1 MLSRR
6 DEILVGLM
14 VSAMAALIL
23 WWLIP
28 TYVAIPRRVPI
39 KALSPAFWPTVIG
52 WVMLICG
59 AALTVRAA
67 FAPPPPH
74 AIADDLR
81 VPPREAV
88 RLFALVALL
97 IAAFFG
103 LRIIGMV
110 WTCMIVFVA
119 LIWLTGSKH
128 RVLGVIVAVMLPLV
142 LYFFFT
148 KVAGVAIPQGQ
159 IVRLP

>member
-6 DEILVGLM
+6 DEFLVGVM
-14 VSAMAALIL
+14 ISAMAALIL

-28 TYVAIPRRVPI
+28 THVDIPRRVPI
-39 KALSPAFWPTVIG
+39 RALSPAFWPKVIG

-59 AALTVRAA
+59 VALTLRATL
-67 FAPPPPH
+67 APPPPD
-74 AIADDLR
+74 AVADDLR
-81 VPPREAV
+81 VSRPEGL
-88 RLFALVALL
+88 RLLALGVLL
-97 IAAFFG
+97 VGAFFS

-128 RVLGVIVAVMLPLV
+128 RLWGIGVGIVLPLA

>member
-6 DEILVGLM
+6 DEILVGVI
-14 VSAMAALIL
+14 VSVMAALIL

-28 TYVAIPRRVPI
+28 VYVAIPRRVPI
-39 KALSPAFWPTVIG
+39 KALSPAFWPNVIG
-52 WVMLICG
+52 WVMLLCG
-59 AALTVRAA
+59 AALTLRAA
-67 FAPPPPH
+67 FAPPPPN
-74 AIADDLR
+74 AIADDLS
-81 VPPREAV
+81 VPRSEGL
-88 RLFALVALL
+88 RLLALAALL
-97 IAAFFG
+97 IASFFG

-110 WTCMIVFVA
+110 WTCMIVFLA

-128 RVLGVIVAVMLPLV
+128 RLWGVVVGVALPLA

>member
-14 VSAMAALIL
+14 VTAIAALIL

-39 KALSPAFWPTVIG
+39 KALSPAYWPTVIG

-59 AALTVRAA
+59 VAVVIRAA
-67 FAPPPPH
+67 MAPPPPD

-81 VPPREAV
+81 VSRPEAL
-88 RLFALVALL
+88 RMGALALLL
-97 IAAFFG
+97 IATFFS
-103 LRIIGMV
+103 LRIVGMV
-110 WTCMIVFVA
+110 WTSMLLFVA
-119 LIWLTGSKH
+119 LVFLTGSNN
-128 RVLGVIVAVMLPLV
+128 RLWGVVAAIVLPLA

-148 KVAGVAIPQGQ
+148 KVAGVAIPQGR

>member
-6 DEILVGLM
+6 DEILVGLG
-14 VSAMAALIL
+14 VTLMAALTL

-28 TYVAIPRRVPI
+28 TYIAIPRRVPI

-59 AALTVRAA
+59 VALTVRAA
-67 FAPPPPH
+67 LAPAPPDV
-74 AIADDLR
+74 ITDDLS
-81 VPPREAV
+81 VPRAEAA
-88 RLFALVALL
+88 RLGALVVMLIAVYFALPVV
-97 IAAFFG
+97 
-103 LRIIGMV
+103 GMV
-110 WTCMIVFVA
+110 WSSMLIFVLLVF
-119 LIWLTGSKH
+119 LTGSKH
-128 RVLGVIVAVMLPLV
+128 RLVGVIAGILLPLL